1 MYATNNFNKLC
12 RKEKKGSLRIDRKSH
27 IYRLVE
33 CIWQEQKRKKT
44 ILCCQVHIPS
54 DCNRL
59 SSSLQSNCCIWIRN
73 IGFLV
78 HSFINMKI
86 RFFGMLLGTG
96 VFWSTRQVSI
106 DRFAYLSTAIS
117 YVSLLHTILY
127 DVIPKKNQ
135 IDVATQKNSTIMIV
149 SRRTWILLLFNS
161 IQLNSTQL
169 TEMSCLNEGGWR
181 GAWDANA
188 AQHRSRNDSENS
200 NVIREEKEQ
209 QQQQWFV
216 QTCAIAVAARCAIS
230 ACVLSRFLHFSIAAM
245 LRLWH
250 SLHICFSMKMKTGS
264 VA

>member
-161 IQLNSTQL
+161 IQLNSLKWVVWMKADGGEREMQTQHSIVHETIL
-169 TEMSCLNEGGWR
+169 KIPMLYERKKN
-181 GAWDANA
+181 N
-188 AQHRSRNDSENS
+188 NS
-200 NVIREEKEQ
+200 NNGLSKR
-209 QQQQWFV
+209 V
-216 QTCAIAVAARCAIS
+216 Q
-230 ACVLSRFLHFSIAAM
+230 LLW
-245 LRLWH
+245 LRD
-250 SLHICFSMKMKTGS
+250 
-264 VA
+264 VR

>member
-86 RFFGMLLGTG
+86 SFFGMLLGTG

-127 DVIPKKNQ
+127 DVIPKKKPDWCCNAKEQ
-135 IDVATQKNSTIMIV
+135 HDYDCQQKNLNFV
-149 SRRTWILLLFNS
+149 VV
-161 IQLNSTQL
+161 QLNSTQL
-169 TEMSCLNEGGWR
+169 HSTHWNELFEWR
-181 GAWDANA
+181 
-188 AQHRSRNDSENS
+188 RME
-200 NVIREEKEQ
+200 
-209 QQQQWFV
+209 
-216 QTCAIAVAARCAIS
+216 
-230 ACVLSRFLHFSIAAM
+230 
-245 LRLWH
+245 
-250 SLHICFSMKMKTGS
+250 GS
-264 VA
+264 VRCKRSTASFTKRF

>member
-86 RFFGMLLGTG
+86 SFFGMLLGTG

-127 DVIPKKNQ
+127 DVIPKKTRLMLQ
-135 IDVATQKNSTIMIV
+135 RKRTARLWLSAEELEFCCCSTQFNSTP
-149 SRRTWILLLFNS
+149 
-161 IQLNSTQL
+161 LNSLKWVVWMKADGGEREMQTQHSIVHETIL
-169 TEMSCLNEGGWR
+169 KIPMLYERKKN
-181 GAWDANA
+181 N
-188 AQHRSRNDSENS
+188 NS
-200 NVIREEKEQ
+200 NNGLSKR
-209 QQQQWFV
+209 V
-216 QTCAIAVAARCAIS
+216 Q
-230 ACVLSRFLHFSIAAM
+230 LLW
-245 LRLWH
+245 LRD
-250 SLHICFSMKMKTGS
+250 
-264 VA
+264 VR